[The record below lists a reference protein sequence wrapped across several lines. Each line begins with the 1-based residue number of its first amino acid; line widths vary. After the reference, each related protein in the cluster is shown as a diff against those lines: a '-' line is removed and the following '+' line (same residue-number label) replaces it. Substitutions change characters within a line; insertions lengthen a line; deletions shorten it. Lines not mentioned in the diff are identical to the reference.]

1 MKKRNIRVFL
11 WGIIQLCLSAFFFYG
26 ASSANR
32 DLKSQTPDA
41 VELYDIQGM
50 EVSMAQAAPA
60 AQWAKFAA
68 ASLGEEVQ
76 ASDLAESKS
85 IAAYCQATTPN
96 YGAYLNLHFSEGG
109 YFSAGAGA
117 GNAAVIPESLAKELF
132 AENLT
137 AETTATGTPTENLA
151 TETTA
156 EKPAT
161 KTLTETLAMETTVE
175 NLSGEL
181 PMAKGEEKILLING
195 KEFMVCGV
203 YKDGGILARLGS
215 GKLPVIYSNAP
226 ESPDALAEHLLIEAD
241 AGKTAL
247 QQKQETAVALEIP
260 LGGEM
265 HDFGRLHQ
273 LGDGILLLGFFFAGL
288 WFVLRLCI
296 VSYRKLISAY
306 ECEGDT
312 AKKCLAASFG
322 IGAFLLAALGFWLLC
337 QLVRIPALY
346 LPKDNIFDISYYGQE
361 ILEGIQQIHTDCR
374 IHDFSRICAVY
385 LFAETM
391 LLLPAVPLF
400 WAGCQKLRFCV
411 LLLFRHGDIIN
422 ENKKECPIS
431 SGGQCK
437 EQRGEGT

>member
-1 MKKRNIRVFL
+1 MKKRNIHVFL
-11 WGIIQLCLSAFFFYG
+11 WGIIQLCLSAFFFFG

-41 VELYDIQGM
+41 VELYDTRGM

-60 AQWAKFAA
+60 ARWAKFAA
-68 ASLGEEVQ
+68 AGLGEEVQ

-96 YGAYLNLHFSEGG
+96 YGAYLNLYFSEGG
-109 YFSAGAGA
+109 YFSAGAAA
-117 GNAAVIPESLAKELF
+117 GNAAVIPESLAS
-132 AENLT
+132 
-137 AETTATGTPTENLA
+137 
-151 TETTA
+151 ETTA
-156 EKPAT
+156 ESNGK
-161 KTLTETLAMETTVE
+161 KF
-175 NLSGEL
+175 
-181 PMAKGEEKILLING
+181 LLIDG
-195 KEFMVCGV
+195 KKFVVCGV
-203 YKDGGILARLGS
+203 YKDGSILARLGS

-226 ESPDALAEHLLIEAD
+226 GSPDALAEHLLIEAD

-247 QQKQETAVALEIP
+247 QQKQETAVALETP

-306 ECEGDT
+306 EYEGDT
-312 AKKCLAASFG
+312 AKRCLAASFG
-322 IGAFLLAALGFWLLC
+322 IGAFLLAVLGFWLLC
-337 QLVRIPALY
+337 QFVRIPALY